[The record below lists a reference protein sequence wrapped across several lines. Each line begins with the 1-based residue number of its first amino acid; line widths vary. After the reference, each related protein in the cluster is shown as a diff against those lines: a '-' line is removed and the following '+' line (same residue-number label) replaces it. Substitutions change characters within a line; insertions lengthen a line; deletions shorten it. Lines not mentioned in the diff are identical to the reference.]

1 MRNDYILLPILLL
14 LNIVSRIPLTPHGRD
29 TVDSAFIWSLA
40 NSISISGAISWALH
54 PLSFLGLYPLSY
66 PSGSPIVL
74 SFTSQVTGVS
84 IENTILVYGF
94 ILGIL
99 GMLGS
104 YIMALKIKDHFV
116 FAFLTSFAFSTAP
129 IFIELTSW
137 SASTRNLFLALFPL
151 FLWAIFWFNK
161 KITNLNKPI
170 LLIIIFWL
178 TLMTS
183 HRISF
188 LTTLI
193 LISLAL
199 AKIVWHVKDK
209 PRILYFTNK
218 LSENARFLV
227 LILLF
232 LLAFVFQFSGIG
244 FYSGIWN
251 DYQSGALSQGS
262 GLFSLL
268 LNLSTNYIGQIGIL
282 IPLGLIGFFILLR
295 KNKKD
300 FNDIFIICLL
310 MLSAP
315 ILALGIYMAPFLLP
329 IISLLIAS
337 GVCKILNIL
346 HGDLTTQGQAA
357 GCQAA
362 KYLDCMSGIKK
373 YPAVLLFIC
382 LLASISFS
390 GYMMERHLN
399 APLGDTGDKT
409 YMTHEPYVGSFL
421 KEQGTRAFLSNDDL
435 ISKRIYA
442 SMGVPYLDVGI
453 NALINSWIQKDELEV
468 KHISM
473 NELSINS
480 DYFLK
485 FKKDHQIEKDFSWI
499 YSNEIQNDTTKQILN
514 KYGVN
519 TIVINNKILDEIVG
533 ADFISYQSIFAKS
546 ITGSG
551 SRVYDNSKESI
562 YNYWAD

>member
-1 MRNDYILLPILLL
+1 MKNNYILLFILLL

-40 NSISISGAISWALH
+40 NSISISGVISWALH

-66 PSGSPIVL
+66 PSGSPIFL

-104 YIMALKIKDHFV
+104 YIMALKIKDHYL

-151 FLWAIFWFNK
+151 FLWAVFWFNK
-161 KITNLNKPI
+161 KRTYLNKPI
-170 LLIIIFWL
+170 LLIIIFGS

-188 LTTLI
+188 LITII
-193 LISLAL
+193 LLSFTL
-199 AKIVWHVKDK
+199 AKIVWYIKDK
-209 PRILYFTNK
+209 PRILYYTNK
-218 LSENARFLV
+218 LSENVRFLI

-232 LLAFVFQFSGIG
+232 ILMFAFQFSGIG

-262 GLFSLL
+262 GLFSLS

-282 IPLGLIGFFILLR
+282 IPVGLIGFLILLR
-295 KNKKD
+295 KTKKD
-300 FNDIFIICLL
+300 SNDIFIICLL
-310 MLSAP
+310 MLSAS

-346 HGDLTTQGQAA
+346 HGDLTTQGQTA
-357 GCQAA
+357 GCI
-362 KYLDCMSGIKK
+362 DCMSRINKK
-373 YPAVLLFIC
+373 FPVVLLFIC
-382 LLASISFS
+382 FLASISFS
-390 GYMMERHLN
+390 GFMMERHLN

-409 YMTHEPYVGSFL
+409 YMTHEPYVGLFL

-442 SMGVPYLDVGI
+442 STGVPYLDVGI

-468 KHISM
+468 QHIYL

-499 YSNEIQNDTTKQILN
+499 YSHEIQNDASKQILK

-519 TIVINNKILDEIVG
+519 SIVINNKILDEIVG
-533 ADFISYQSIFAKS
+533 ADFVTYHSIFAKS
-546 ITGSG
+546 ITRSG
-551 SRVYDNSKESI
+551 SRVYDNNKESI
-562 YNYWAD
+562 YNY

>member
-1 MRNDYILLPILLL
+1 MKNNYILLFILLL

-40 NSISISGAISWALH
+40 NSISISGVISWVLH

-66 PSGSPIVL
+66 PSGSPIFL

-104 YIMALKIKDHFV
+104 YIMALKIKYHYL

-151 FLWAIFWFNK
+151 FLWAVFWFNK
-161 KITNLNKPI
+161 KRTYLNKPI
-170 LLIIIFWL
+170 LLIIIFGS

-188 LTTLI
+188 LITII
-193 LISLAL
+193 LLSFTL
-199 AKIVWHVKDK
+199 AKIVWYIKDK
-209 PRILYFTNK
+209 PRILYYTNK
-218 LSENARFLV
+218 LSENVRFLI

-232 LLAFVFQFSGIG
+232 ILMFAFQFSGIG

-262 GLFSLL
+262 GLFSLF

-282 IPLGLIGFFILLR
+282 IPVGLIGFLILLR
-295 KNKKD
+295 KTKKD
-300 FNDIFIICLL
+300 SNDIFIICLL
-310 MLSAP
+310 MLSAS

-346 HGDLTTQGQAA
+346 HSDLTTQGQTA
-357 GCQAA
+357 GCI
-362 KYLDCMSGIKK
+362 DCMSRINKK
-373 YPAVLLFIC
+373 FPVVLLFIC
-382 LLASISFS
+382 FLASISFS
-390 GYMMERHLN
+390 GFMMERHLN

-409 YMTHEPYVGSFL
+409 YMTHEPYVGLFL

-442 SMGVPYLDVGI
+442 STGVPYLDVGI

-468 KHISM
+468 QHISL

-499 YSNEIQNDTTKQILN
+499 YSHEIQNDASKQILK
-514 KYGVN
+514 KYGVDS
-519 TIVINNKILDEIVG
+519 IVINNKILDEIVG
-533 ADFISYQSIFAKS
+533 ADFVTYHSIFAKS
-546 ITGSG
+546 ITRSG
-551 SRVYDNSKESI
+551 SRVYDNYKESI
-562 YNYWAD
+562 YNY

>member
-1 MRNDYILLPILLL
+1 MKNNYILLFILLL

-40 NSISISGAISWALH
+40 NSISISGVISWALH

-66 PSGSPIVL
+66 PSGSPIFL

-104 YIMALKIKDHFV
+104 YIMALKIKDHYL

-151 FLWAIFWFNK
+151 FLWAVFWFNK
-161 KITNLNKPI
+161 KRTYLNKPI
-170 LLIIIFWL
+170 LLIIIFGS

-188 LTTLI
+188 LITII
-193 LISLAL
+193 LLSFTL
-199 AKIVWHVKDK
+199 AKIVWYIKDK
-209 PRILYFTNK
+209 PRILYYTNK
-218 LSENARFLV
+218 LSENVRFLI

-232 LLAFVFQFSGIG
+232 ILMFAFQFSGIG

-262 GLFSLL
+262 GLFSLF

-282 IPLGLIGFFILLR
+282 IPVGLIGFLILLR
-295 KNKKD
+295 KTKKD
-300 FNDIFIICLL
+300 SNDIFIICLL
-310 MLSAP
+310 MLSAS

-346 HGDLTTQGQAA
+346 HGDLTTQGQTA
-357 GCQAA
+357 GCI
-362 KYLDCMSGIKK
+362 DCMSRINKK
-373 YPAVLLFIC
+373 FPVVLLFIC
-382 LLASISFS
+382 FLASISFS
-390 GYMMERHLN
+390 GFMMERHLN

-409 YMTHEPYVGSFL
+409 YMTHEPYVGLFL

-442 SMGVPYLDVGI
+442 STGVPYLDVGI

-468 KHISM
+468 QHISL

-499 YSNEIQNDTTKQILN
+499 YSHEIQNDASKQILK
-514 KYGVN
+514 KYGVDS
-519 TIVINNKILDEIVG
+519 IVINNKILDEIVG
-533 ADFISYQSIFAKS
+533 ADFVTYHSIFAKS
-546 ITGSG
+546 ITRSG
-551 SRVYDNSKESI
+551 SRVYDNNKESI
-562 YNYWAD
+562 YNY

>member
-1 MRNDYILLPILLL
+1 MKNNYILLFILLL

-40 NSISISGAISWALH
+40 NSISISGVISWALH

-66 PSGSPIVL
+66 PSGSPIFL

-104 YIMALKIKDHFV
+104 YIMALKIKDHYL

-151 FLWAIFWFNK
+151 FLWAVFWFNK
-161 KITNLNKPI
+161 KRTYLNKPI
-170 LLIIIFWL
+170 LLIIIFGS

-188 LTTLI
+188 LITII
-193 LISLAL
+193 LLSFTL
-199 AKIVWHVKDK
+199 AKIVWYIKDK
-209 PRILYFTNK
+209 PRILYYTNK
-218 LSENARFLV
+218 LSENVRFLI

-232 LLAFVFQFSGIG
+232 ILMFAFQFSGIG

-262 GLFSLL
+262 GLFSLS

-282 IPLGLIGFFILLR
+282 IPVGLIGFLILLR
-295 KNKKD
+295 KTKKD
-300 FNDIFIICLL
+300 SNDIFIICLL
-310 MLSAP
+310 MLSAS

-346 HGDLTTQGQAA
+346 HGDLTTQGQTA
-357 GCQAA
+357 GCI
-362 KYLDCMSGIKK
+362 DCMSRINKK
-373 YPAVLLFIC
+373 FPVVLLFIC
-382 LLASISFS
+382 FLASISFS
-390 GYMMERHLN
+390 GFMMERHLN

-409 YMTHEPYVGSFL
+409 YMTHEPYVGLFL

-442 SMGVPYLDVGI
+442 STGVPYLDVGI

-468 KHISM
+468 QHISL

-499 YSNEIQNDTTKQILN
+499 YSHEIQNDASKQILK

-519 TIVINNKILDEIVG
+519 SIVINNKILDEIVG
-533 ADFISYQSIFAKS
+533 ADFVTYHSIFAKS
-546 ITGSG
+546 ITRSG
-551 SRVYDNSKESI
+551 SRVYDNNKESI
-562 YNYWAD
+562 YNY

>member
-1 MRNDYILLPILLL
+1 MKNNYILLFILLL

-40 NSISISGAISWALH
+40 NSISISGVISWALH

-66 PSGSPIVL
+66 PSGSPIFL

-104 YIMALKIKDHFV
+104 YIMALKIKDHYL

-151 FLWAIFWFNK
+151 FLWAVFWFNK
-161 KITNLNKPI
+161 KRTYLNKPI
-170 LLIIIFWL
+170 LLIIIFGS

-188 LTTLI
+188 LITII
-193 LISLAL
+193 LLSFTL
-199 AKIVWHVKDK
+199 AKIVWYIKDK
-209 PRILYFTNK
+209 PRILYYTNK
-218 LSENARFLV
+218 LSENVRFLI

-232 LLAFVFQFSGIG
+232 ILMFAFQFSGIG

-262 GLFSLL
+262 GLFSLF

-282 IPLGLIGFFILLR
+282 IPVGLIGFLILLR
-295 KNKKD
+295 KTKKD
-300 FNDIFIICLL
+300 SNDIFIICLL
-310 MLSAP
+310 MLSAS

-346 HGDLTTQGQAA
+346 HGDLTTQGQTA
-357 GCQAA
+357 GCI
-362 KYLDCMSGIKK
+362 DCMSRINKK
-373 YPAVLLFIC
+373 FPVVLLFIC
-382 LLASISFS
+382 FLASISFS
-390 GYMMERHLN
+390 GFMMERHLN

-409 YMTHEPYVGSFL
+409 YMTHEPYVGLFL

-442 SMGVPYLDVGI
+442 STGVPYLDVGI

-468 KHISM
+468 QHISL

-499 YSNEIQNDTTKQILN
+499 YSHEIQNDASKQILK
-514 KYGVN
+514 KYGVDS
-519 TIVINNKILDEIVG
+519 IVINNKILDEIVG
-533 ADFISYQSIFAKS
+533 ADFVTYHSIFAKS
-546 ITGSG
+546 ITRSG
-551 SRVYDNSKESI
+551 SRVYDNYKESI
-562 YNYWAD
+562 YNY

>member
-1 MRNDYILLPILLL
+1 MKNNYILLFILLL

-40 NSISISGAISWALH
+40 NSISISGVISWVLH

-66 PSGSPIVL
+66 PSGSPIFL

-104 YIMALKIKDHFV
+104 YIMALKIKYHYL

-151 FLWAIFWFNK
+151 FLWAVFWFNK
-161 KITNLNKPI
+161 KRTYLNKPI
-170 LLIIIFWL
+170 LLIIIFGS

-188 LTTLI
+188 LITII
-193 LISLAL
+193 LLSFTL
-199 AKIVWHVKDK
+199 AKIVWYIKDK
-209 PRILYFTNK
+209 PRILYYTNK
-218 LSENARFLV
+218 LSENVRFLI

-232 LLAFVFQFSGIG
+232 ILMFAFQFSGIG

-262 GLFSLL
+262 GLFSLF

-282 IPLGLIGFFILLR
+282 IPVGLIGFLILLR
-295 KNKKD
+295 KTKKD

-310 MLSAP
+310 MLSAS

-346 HGDLTTQGQAA
+346 HSDLTTQGQTA
-357 GCQAA
+357 GCI
-362 KYLDCMSGIKK
+362 DCMSRINKK
-373 YPAVLLFIC
+373 FPVVLLFIC
-382 LLASISFS
+382 FLASISFS
-390 GYMMERHLN
+390 GFMMERHLN

-409 YMTHEPYVGSFL
+409 YMTHEPYVGLFL

-442 SMGVPYLDVGI
+442 STGVPYLDVGI

-468 KHISM
+468 QHISL

-499 YSNEIQNDTTKQILN
+499 YSHEIQNDASKQILK
-514 KYGVN
+514 KYGVDS
-519 TIVINNKILDEIVG
+519 IVINNKILDEIVG
-533 ADFISYQSIFAKS
+533 ADFVTYHSIFAKS
-546 ITGSG
+546 ITRSG
-551 SRVYDNSKESI
+551 SRVYDNYKESI
-562 YNYWAD
+562 YNY

>member
-1 MRNDYILLPILLL
+1 MKNNYILLFILLL

-40 NSISISGAISWALH
+40 NSISISGVISWALH

-66 PSGSPIVL
+66 PSGSPIFL

-104 YIMALKIKDHFV
+104 YIMALKIKDHYL

-151 FLWAIFWFNK
+151 FLWAVFWFNK
-161 KITNLNKPI
+161 KRTYLNKPI
-170 LLIIIFWL
+170 LLIIIFGS

-188 LTTLI
+188 LITII
-193 LISLAL
+193 LLSFTL
-199 AKIVWHVKDK
+199 AKIVWYIKDK
-209 PRILYFTNK
+209 PRILYYTNK
-218 LSENARFLV
+218 LSENVRFLI

-232 LLAFVFQFSGIG
+232 ILMFAFQFSGIG

-262 GLFSLL
+262 GLFSLF

-282 IPLGLIGFFILLR
+282 IPVGLIGFLILLR
-295 KNKKD
+295 KTKKD
-300 FNDIFIICLL
+300 SNDIFIICLL
-310 MLSAP
+310 MLSAS

-346 HGDLTTQGQAA
+346 HSDLTTQGQTA
-357 GCQAA
+357 GCI
-362 KYLDCMSGIKK
+362 DCMSRINKK
-373 YPAVLLFIC
+373 FPVVLLFIC
-382 LLASISFS
+382 FLASISFS
-390 GYMMERHLN
+390 GFMMERHLN

-409 YMTHEPYVGSFL
+409 YMTHEPYVGLFL

-442 SMGVPYLDVGI
+442 STGVPYLDVGI

-468 KHISM
+468 QHISL

-499 YSNEIQNDTTKQILN
+499 YSHEIQNDASKQILK
-514 KYGVN
+514 KYGVDS
-519 TIVINNKILDEIVG
+519 IVINNKILDEIVG
-533 ADFISYQSIFAKS
+533 ADFVTYHSIFAKS
-546 ITGSG
+546 ITRSG
-551 SRVYDNSKESI
+551 SRVYDNYKESI
-562 YNYWAD
+562 YNY